1 MGIRYDDILMTI
13 DVRKGRLRIYKSTL
27 HRLNDPKAIQ
37 LLVNPASKV
46 IAVRSADDLDSRRHT
61 LSVARFLAP
70 GGGDVDLYCYYL
82 VRDMQAAFPEIAEGY
97 SYRLHGFLQEKDNMV
112 CFPISSLDEIKKI
125 GAAEENDG

>member
-46 IAVRSADDLDSRRHT
+46 IAIRPKMFILENV
-61 LSVARFLAP
+61 P
-70 GGGDVDLYCYYL
+70 G
-82 VRDMQAAFPEIAEGY
+82 IEGK
-97 SYRLHGFLQEKDNMV
+97 RGHNILHNALIF
-112 CFPISSLDEIKKI
+112 C
-125 GAAEENDG
+125 

>member
-46 IAVRSADDLDSRRHT
+46 IAIRSADDLDSRRHT
-61 LSVARFLAP
+61 LPVSRFLAP

-82 VRDMQAAFPEIAEGY
+82 VRDMQAA
-97 SYRLHGFLQEKDNMV
+97 L
-112 CFPISSLDEIKKI
+112 
-125 GAAEENDG
+125 